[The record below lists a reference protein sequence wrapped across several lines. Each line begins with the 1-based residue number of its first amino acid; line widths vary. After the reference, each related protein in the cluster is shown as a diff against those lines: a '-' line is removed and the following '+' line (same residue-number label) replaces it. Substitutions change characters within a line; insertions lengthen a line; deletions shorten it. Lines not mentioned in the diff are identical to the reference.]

1 MAITQFQDF
10 FREYGITEVEC
21 VVPDMTGVAR
31 GKILP
36 KSQFNSA
43 NMRLPK
49 AVLIQT
55 VTGDWPDDDAI
66 TGPTDPDMVC
76 VPDINTM
83 RLVPWAPDP
92 TALVIHDCVHFDG
105 SPVEIS
111 PRYVLRKILKLYEDR
126 GWKPVV
132 APELEFYLVERNIDP
147 DIPLKPPIGRTG
159 RAETGRMSY
168 SIDAVNEFD
177 PYFEDVYE
185 YSDAMRLDV
194 DTLIHEV
201 GAGQMEINFV
211 HGDALDLADRVFL
224 FKRVVRETALR
235 HNIYATFMAKPM
247 QEEPGSAMHIHQSI
261 VDKEGNNVF
270 SNADGGPSS
279 LFLSYVAGLQRYM
292 PAVMPIMAPFV
303 NSYRRLSRFTAAPIN
318 LQWGYDNRTVGI
330 RVPNSGPEARRVEN
344 RVPGVDV
351 NPYLAMAATLACGY
365 LGMVKGLKPTAPMV
379 TSGYDLD
386 YELPRHLE
394 DAIELMR
401 DSADI
406 AEVFGADFVT
416 AFCAVKEKEYDTF
429 FRVIS
434 SWERSHLLLNV

>member
-1 MAITQFQDF
+1 MDKFQEF
-10 FREYGITEVEC
+10 FRDHGITEVEC
-21 VVPDMTGVAR
+21 IIPDMTGMAR

-36 KSQFNSA
+36 KSQFNSG

-49 AVLIQT
+49 VVIIQT
-55 VTGDWPDDDAI
+55 VTGDWPDDDNI

-76 VPDINTM
+76 LPDPASVRM
-83 RLVPWAPDP
+83 VPWAEDP

-111 PRYVLRKILKLYEDR
+111 PRYVLRKILKLYEER
-126 GWKPVV
+126 GWRPVV
-132 APELEFYLVERNIDP
+132 APELEFYLIERNTDP
-147 DIPLKPPIGRTG
+147 NEPLRPPVGRTG
-159 RAETGRMSY
+159 RAESGRMSY

-177 PYFEDVYE
+177 PFFEDVYE
-185 YSDAMRLDV
+185 YCDAMKLDI

-201 GAGQMEINFV
+201 GAAQMEINFV

-247 QEEPGSAMHIHQSI
+247 QEEPGSAMHVHQSI
-261 VDKEGNNVF
+261 VDKEGANIF
-270 SNADGGPSS
+270 SNPDGGPSE
-279 LFLSYVAGLQRYM
+279 LFHGYIAGLQTYM
-292 PAVMPIMAPFV
+292 PQLMPIFAPFV

-330 RVPNSGPEARRVEN
+330 RVPNSSPDARRIEN

-365 LGMVKGLKPTAPMV
+365 LGMVKGLKPTEPMS

-394 DAIELMR
+394 DAIEMMR
-401 DSADI
+401 NSTDI
-406 AEVFGADFVT
+406 ADVLGRDFVN
-416 AFCAVKEKEYDTF
+416 AYCAVKEKEYDTF

-434 SWERSHLLLNV
+434 SWERQHLLLHV

>member
-1 MAITQFQDF
+1 MDKFQEF
-10 FREYGITEVEC
+10 FRDHGTTEVEC
-21 VVPDMTGVAR
+21 VIPDMTGIAR

-36 KSQFNSA
+36 KSQFDTA
-43 NMRLPK
+43 YMRLPK

-55 VTGDWPDDDAI
+55 VTGDWPDDANI

-76 VPDINTM
+76 VPDPNTISA
-83 RLVPWAPDP
+83 VPWTEDP
-92 TALVIHDCVHFDG
+92 TALVIHDCVGFDG
-105 SPVEIS
+105 KPIDIS
-111 PRYVLRKILKLYEDR
+111 PRYVLRRILKLYEEK

-132 APELEFYLVERNIDP
+132 APELEFYLLERNPNP
-147 DIPLKPPIGRTG
+147 DEPLRPPIGRTG

-177 PYFEDVYE
+177 PFFEDVYE
-185 YSDAMRLDV
+185 YCDAMQLDI

-201 GAGQMEINFV
+201 GAAQMEINFV
-211 HGDALDLADRVFL
+211 HGDALDLADRVFM
-224 FKRVVRETALR
+224 FKRVVRETALQ
-235 HNIYATFMAKPM
+235 HGIYATFMAKPM
-247 QEEPGSAMHIHQSI
+247 QEEPGSAMHTHQSVI
-261 VDKEGNNVF
+261 DRQGNNIF
-270 SNADGGPSS
+270 SNADGTPSEH
-279 LFLSYVAGLQRYM
+279 FLGYIAGLQRYM
-292 PAVMPIMAPFV
+292 PQCMPIFAPYV

-330 RVPNSGPEARRVEN
+330 RIPNSGPSARRIEN

-365 LGMVKGLKPTAPMV
+365 LGMTKGLKPTPPMT

-394 DAIELMR
+394 DAINVMR
-401 DSADI
+401 HSEDI
-406 AEVFGADFVT
+406 ADVLGAHFVH
-416 AFCAVKEKEYDTF
+416 AYCAVKEKEYGTY

-434 SWERSHLLLNV
+434 SWERRHLLLHV